1 MILWATG
8 ITGGFQQGSDLP
20 FIKVTPTAVVG
31 RADLFILVER
41 GGGRVEI
48 STYLLNINIINIIN
62 IIIINIIIISMFI
75 INIYYSILS
84 HL

>member
-31 RADLFILVER
+31 RADLLILVEG
-41 GGGRVEI
+41 GGGRVEVGLKVQVK
-48 STYLLNINIINIIN
+48 YLCVPHNG
-62 IIIINIIIISMFI
+62 
-75 INIYYSILS
+75 
-84 HL
+84 

>member
-1 MILWATG
+1 MSLWATG

-31 RADLFILVER
+31 RADLLILVEG

-48 STYLLNINIINIIN
+48 GTYLLNI
-62 IIIINIIIISMFI
+62 
-75 INIYYSILS
+75 Y
-84 HL
+84 